1 MCIRDRMR
9 NIVRN
14 THKYLS
20 FFISLQLFLW
30 TISGIY
36 FAFNK
41 IELVRGEQ
49 YRLTESF
56 PINFDEVK
64 FSRSDVEQVKAINRL
79 GEIIFIVNGIKG
91 IEYLDP
97 FGTPVNKLNKNE
109 VFEIVSSSS
118 TLKPIDL
125 EEITES
131 SKGSEFRGRDLPLYK
146 VTSLNDKD
154 KKINLYLNVFSGEI
168 TAVRSLQW
176 RIWDLMWGFHIMDW
190 QTRDMINNIFLK
202 IFSILALVSSISGIM
217 LFFRV
222 DFNSK

>member
-1 MCIRDRMR
+1 MR

-56 PINFDEVK
+56 PVNFNEVN
-64 FSRSDVEQVKAINRL
+64 FSRSDVYQIKAIKRL
-79 GEIIFIVNGIKG
+79 DEIIFVVNASKG
-91 IEYLDP
+91 TEYLNAL
-97 FGTPVNKLNKNE
+97 GTPVSKLSKSE

-118 TLKPIDL
+118 TLEPIDL
-125 EEITES
+125 EEISES

-176 RIWDLMWGFHIMDW
+176 RIWDIMWGFHIMDW
-190 QTRDMINNIFLK
+190 QTRDKINNIFIK
-202 IFSILALVSSISGIM
+202 IFSILALVSSISGIL
-217 LFFRV
+217 LFFKV
-222 DFNSK
+222 DYKYR

>member
-1 MCIRDRMR
+1 MR
-9 NIVRN
+9 NLVRN

-20 FFISLQLFLW
+20 FFISLQLLLW
-30 TISGIY
+30 TISGIF

-49 YRLTESF
+49 YRLTQNF
-56 PINFDEVK
+56 PINFDEIK
-64 FSRSDVEQVKAINRL
+64 FSRSDVQQVKAINRL
-79 GEIIFIVNGIKG
+79 GKTIFVVSGSKG
-91 IEYLDP
+91 IEYLDT
-97 FGTPVNKLNKNE
+97 FGSSLNKLNKDE
-109 VFEIVSSSS
+109 VFEIVRASS
-118 TLKPIDL
+118 TLKPIGL

-154 KKINLYLNVFSGEI
+154 KKINLYINIFSGEI

-190 QTRDMINNIFLK
+190 QTRDKINNIFLK
-202 IFSILALVSSISGIM
+202 IFSILALVSSISGIL

>member
-1 MCIRDRMR
+1 MR
-9 NIVRN
+9 NLVRN

-20 FFISLQLFLW
+20 FFISLQLLLW
-30 TISGIY
+30 TISGIF

-49 YRLTESF
+49 YRLTQDF
-56 PINFDEVK
+56 PINFDEIK
-64 FSRSDVEQVKAINRL
+64 FSRSDVQQVKAINRL
-79 GEIIFIVNGIKG
+79 GKTIFVVSGSKG
-91 IEYLDP
+91 IEYLDT
-97 FGTPVNKLNKNE
+97 FGSSLNKLNKDE
-109 VFEIVSSSS
+109 VFEIVRASS
-118 TLKPIDL
+118 TLKPIGL

-154 KKINLYLNVFSGEI
+154 KKINLYINVFSGEI

-190 QTRDMINNIFLK
+190 QTRDKINNIFLK
-202 IFSILALVSSISGIM
+202 IFSILALVSSISGIL

>member
-1 MCIRDRMR
+1 MR

-20 FFISLQLFLW
+20 FFISVQLFLW
-30 TISGIY
+30 TVSGIY

-56 PINFDEVK
+56 PINFNEVK
-64 FSRSDVEQVKAINRL
+64 FSRSDVQQVKAINRL
-79 GEIIFIVNGIKG
+79 GEIIFVVSGSKST
-91 IEYLDP
+91 EYLDS
-97 FGTPVNKLNKNE
+97 FGAPVNKLNKSE
-109 VFEIVSSSS
+109 VFEIVTSSS

-131 SKGSEFRGRDLPLYK
+131 SKGSEFRGRNLPLYK
-146 VTSLNDKD
+146 VTSLNDKN

-168 TAVRSLQW
+168 TAVRSIQW

-190 QTRDMINNIFLK
+190 QTRDKINNIFLQ

>member
-1 MCIRDRMR
+1 MR

-56 PINFDEVK
+56 PVNFNEVN
-64 FSRSDVEQVKAINRL
+64 FSRSDVYQIKAIKRL
-79 GEIIFIVNGIKG
+79 DEIIFVVNASKG
-91 IEYLDP
+91 TEYLNAL
-97 FGTPVNKLNKNE
+97 GTPVSKLNKSE

-118 TLKPIDL
+118 TLEPIDL
-125 EEITES
+125 EEISES

-190 QTRDMINNIFLK
+190 QTRDKINNIFLK
-202 IFSILALVSSISGIM
+202 IFSILALVSSISGIL

>member
-1 MCIRDRMR
+1 MK

-56 PINFDEVK
+56 PVNFNEVK
-64 FSRSDVEQVKAINRL
+64 FSRSDVQQVKAINRL
-79 GEIIFIVNGIKG
+79 GEIIFVVSGSKG
-91 IEYLDP
+91 TEYLDS
-97 FGTPVNKLNKNE
+97 FGTPVNKLNKSE
-109 VFEIVSSSS
+109 IFEIVSSSS

-131 SKGSEFRGRDLPLYK
+131 SKGSEFRGRNLPLYK

-168 TAVRSLQW
+168 TAVRSIQW

-190 QTRDMINNIFLK
+190 QTRDKINNIFLQ

>member
-1 MCIRDRMR
+1 MR

-20 FFISLQLFLW
+20 FFISVQLFLW
-30 TISGIY
+30 TVSGIY

-64 FSRSDVEQVKAINRL
+64 FSRSDVVQVKAINRL
-79 GEIIFIVNGIKG
+79 GEIIFVVSGSKG
-91 IEYLDP
+91 TEYLDS
-97 FGTPVNKLNKNE
+97 FGIPVDKLNKSE
-109 VFEIVSSSS
+109 IFEIVSSSS

-131 SKGSEFRGRDLPLYK
+131 SKGSEFRGRNLPLYK
-146 VTSLNDKD
+146 VTSLNDKN

-168 TAVRSLQW
+168 TAVRSIQW

-190 QTRDMINNIFLK
+190 QTRDKINNIFLQ

-217 LFFRV
+217 LFFKV

>member
-1 MCIRDRMR
+1 MR

-56 PINFDEVK
+56 PVNFNEVN
-64 FSRSDVEQVKAINRL
+64 FSRSDVYQIKAIKRL
-79 GEIIFIVNGIKG
+79 DEIIFVVNASKG
-91 IEYLDP
+91 TEYLNAL
-97 FGTPVNKLNKNE
+97 GTPVSKLSKSE

-118 TLKPIDL
+118 TLEPIDL

-131 SKGSEFRGRDLPLYK
+131 SKGSEYRGRDLPLYK

-190 QTRDMINNIFLK
+190 QTRDKINNIFLK

>member
-1 MCIRDRMR
+1 MR

-20 FFISLQLFLW
+20 FFISVQLFLW
-30 TISGIY
+30 TVSGIY

-56 PINFDEVK
+56 PINFNEVN
-64 FSRSDVEQVKAINRL
+64 FSRSDVQQVEAVNRL
-79 GEIIFIVNGIKG
+79 GETIFVVSSSMGV
-91 IEYLDP
+91 EYLDA
-97 FGTPVNKLNKNE
+97 FGSPVNKLNRNE
-109 VFEIVSSSS
+109 VFEIVSASS
-118 TLKPIDL
+118 TLMPIDL

-131 SKGSEFRGRDLPLYK
+131 SKGSEFRGRDLPLFK

-190 QTRDMINNIFLK
+190 QTRDKINNIFLQ

>member
-1 MCIRDRMR
+1 MK

-56 PINFDEVK
+56 PVNFNEVN
-64 FSRSDVEQVKAINRL
+64 FSRSDVYQIKAIKRL
-79 GEIIFIVNGIKG
+79 DEIIFVVNASKG
-91 IEYLDP
+91 TEYLNAL
-97 FGTPVNKLNKNE
+97 GTPVSKLSKSE

-118 TLKPIDL
+118 TLEPIDL
-125 EEITES
+125 EEISES

-190 QTRDMINNIFLK
+190 QTRDKINNIFLK
-202 IFSILALVSSISGIM
+202 IFSILALVSSISGIL

>member
-1 MCIRDRMR
+1 MR

-64 FSRSDVEQVKAINRL
+64 FSKSDVQQVKAINRL
-79 GEIIFIVNGIKG
+79 GQIIFVVSGNEG

-97 FGTPVNKLNKNE
+97 FGSPVNKLNKNE

-118 TLKPIDL
+118 TLKPKDL

-146 VTSLNDKD
+146 VTSLNDKE

-190 QTRDMINNIFLK
+190 QTRDKINNIFLK

>member
-1 MCIRDRMR
+1 MR
-9 NIVRN
+9 NLVRN

-20 FFISLQLFLW
+20 FLISLQLLLW
-30 TISGIY
+30 TISGIF

-49 YRLTESF
+49 YRLTQDF
-56 PINFDEVK
+56 PINFDEIK
-64 FSRSDVEQVKAINRL
+64 FSRSDVQQVKAINRL
-79 GEIIFIVNGIKG
+79 GKTIFVVSGSKG
-91 IEYLDP
+91 IEYLDI
-97 FGTPVNKLNKNE
+97 FGSSLNKLNKDE
-109 VFEIVSSSS
+109 VFEIVRASS
-118 TLKPIDL
+118 TLKPIGL

-146 VTSLNDKD
+146 VTSLNDED
-154 KKINLYLNVFSGEI
+154 KKINLYINVFSGEI

-190 QTRDMINNIFLK
+190 QTRDKINNIFLK
-202 IFSILALVSSISGIM
+202 IFSILALVSSISGIL

>member
-1 MCIRDRMR
+1 MR

-20 FFISLQLFLW
+20 FFISVQLLLW
-30 TISGIY
+30 TVSGIY

-56 PINFDEVK
+56 PINFNEVN
-64 FSRSDVEQVKAINRL
+64 FSRSDVQQVKAVNRL
-79 GEIIFIVNGIKG
+79 GEIIFVVSSSMGV
-91 IEYLDP
+91 EYLDA
-97 FGTPVNKLNKNE
+97 FGSPVNKLNKNE
-109 VFEIVSSSS
+109 VFEIVSASS
-118 TLKPIDL
+118 TLMPIDL

-131 SKGSEFRGRDLPLYK
+131 SKGSEFRGRDLPLFK

-190 QTRDMINNIFLK
+190 QTRDKINNIFLK
-202 IFSILALVSSISGIM
+202 IFSILALVSSISGIL
-217 LFFRV
+217 LFFKI
-222 DFNSK
+222 DYKSKKYDQ

>member
-1 MCIRDRMR
+1 
-9 NIVRN
+9 
-14 THKYLS
+14 
-20 FFISLQLFLW
+20 LW

-64 FSRSDVEQVKAINRL
+64 FSRSDVQQVEAVNRL
-79 GEIIFIVNGIKG
+79 GEIIFVVSSSMGV
-91 IEYLDP
+91 EYLDA
-97 FGTPVNKLNKNE
+97 FGSPVNKLNKNE
-109 VFEIVSSSS
+109 VFEIVSASS
-118 TLKPIDL
+118 TLMPIDL

-131 SKGSEFRGRDLPLYK
+131 SKGSEFRGRDLPLFK

-190 QTRDMINNIFLK
+190 QTRDKINNIFLK

>member
-1 MCIRDRMR
+1 MR

-41 IELVRGEQ
+41 IEHVRGEQ

-56 PINFDEVK
+56 PVNFNEVN
-64 FSRSDVEQVKAINRL
+64 FSRSDVYQIKAIKRL
-79 GEIIFIVNGIKG
+79 DEIIFVVNASKG
-91 IEYLDP
+91 TEYLNAL
-97 FGTPVNKLNKNE
+97 GTPVSKLSKSE

-125 EEITES
+125 EEISES

-190 QTRDMINNIFLK
+190 QTRDKINNIFLK
-202 IFSILALVSSISGIM
+202 IFSILALVSSISGIL

>member
-1 MCIRDRMR
+1 MR

-64 FSRSDVEQVKAINRL
+64 FSRSDVQQVKAINRL
-79 GEIIFIVNGIKG
+79 GEIIFVVSGNQG

-97 FGTPVNKLNKNE
+97 FGTPINKLNKNE

-125 EEITES
+125 EEITDF

-190 QTRDMINNIFLK
+190 QTRDKINNIFLQ

>member
-1 MCIRDRMR
+1 MR

-20 FFISLQLFLW
+20 FFISVQLFLW
-30 TISGIY
+30 TVSGIY

-56 PINFDEVK
+56 PIDFNEVK
-64 FSRSDVEQVKAINRL
+64 FSRSDVQQVKAINRL
-79 GEIIFIVNGIKG
+79 GEIIFVVSGSKST
-91 IEYLDP
+91 EYLDS
-97 FGTPVNKLNKNE
+97 FGAPVNKLNKSE

-131 SKGSEFRGRDLPLYK
+131 SKGSEFRGRNLPLYK

-168 TAVRSLQW
+168 TAVRSIQW

-190 QTRDMINNIFLK
+190 QTRDKINNIFLQ

>member
-1 MCIRDRMR
+1 MR
-9 NIVRN
+9 NLVRN

-20 FFISLQLFLW
+20 FFISLQLLLW
-30 TISGIY
+30 TISGIF

-49 YRLTESF
+49 YRLTQNF
-56 PINFDEVK
+56 PINFDEIK
-64 FSRSDVEQVKAINRL
+64 FSRSDVQQVKAINRL
-79 GEIIFIVNGIKG
+79 GKTIFVVSGSKG
-91 IEYLDP
+91 IEYLDA
-97 FGTPVNKLNKNE
+97 FGNSLSKLNKDE
-109 VFEIVSSSS
+109 VFEIVRASS
-118 TLKPIDL
+118 TLKPIGL

-146 VTSLNDKD
+146 VTSLNDED
-154 KKINLYLNVFSGEI
+154 KKINLYINIFSGEI

-190 QTRDMINNIFLK
+190 QTRDKINNIFLK
-202 IFSILALVSSISGIM
+202 IFSILALVSSISGIL

>member
-1 MCIRDRMR
+1 MR

-20 FFISLQLFLW
+20 FFISVQLFLW
-30 TISGIY
+30 TVSGIY

-64 FSRSDVEQVKAINRL
+64 FSRSDVQQVKAVNRL
-79 GEIIFIVNGIKG
+79 GEIIFVVSSSMGV
-91 IEYLDP
+91 EYLDA
-97 FGTPVNKLNKNE
+97 FGSPVNKLNKNE
-109 VFEIVSSSS
+109 VFEIVSASS
-118 TLKPIDL
+118 TLMPIDL

-131 SKGSEFRGRDLPLYK
+131 SKGSEFRGRDLPLFK
-146 VTSLNDKD
+146 VTSLNEKD

-190 QTRDMINNIFLK
+190 RERDNIDNLLLK
-202 IFSILALVSSISGIM
+202 IFSILALVSSITGIL
-217 LFFRV
+217 LFFRI
-222 DFNSK
+222 DFKK

>member
-1 MCIRDRMR
+1 MR

-20 FFISLQLFLW
+20 FFISVQLFLW
-30 TISGIY
+30 TVSGIY

-56 PINFDEVK
+56 PINFNEVK
-64 FSRSDVEQVKAINRL
+64 FSRSDVQQVKAINRL
-79 GEIIFIVNGIKG
+79 GEIIFVVSGSKST
-91 IEYLDP
+91 EYLDS
-97 FGTPVNKLNKNE
+97 FGAPVNKLNKSE

-131 SKGSEFRGRDLPLYK
+131 SKGSEFRGRNLPLYK

-168 TAVRSLQW
+168 TAIRSHQW

-190 QTRDMINNIFLK
+190 QTRDKINNIFLQ

>member
-1 MCIRDRMR
+1 MR

-49 YRLTESF
+49 FRLIESF

-64 FSRSDVEQVKAINRL
+64 FSRSDVQQVKAINRL
-79 GEIIFIVNGIKG
+79 GEIIFVVSGSKG
-91 IEYLDP
+91 IEYLDA

-109 VFEIVSSSS
+109 VFEIISSSS

-131 SKGSEFRGRDLPLYK
+131 SKGSEFRGRDLPIYK
-146 VTSLNDKD
+146 VTSLNDND

-190 QTRDMINNIFLK
+190 QTREKINNIFLK
-202 IFSILALVSSISGIM
+202 IFSILALVSSISGIL

>member
-1 MCIRDRMR
+1 MCIRD
-9 NIVRN
+9 
-14 THKYLS
+14 S
-20 FFISLQLFLW
+20 
-30 TISGIY
+30 SGIY

-56 PINFDEVK
+56 SINFNEVN
-64 FSRSDVEQVKAINRL
+64 FSRSDVQQIKAINRL
-79 GEIIFIVNGIKG
+79 GEIIFVVTGSKS
-91 IEYLDP
+91 IEYLDS

-146 VTSLNDKD
+146 VTSLNDKE

-190 QTRDMINNIFLK
+190 QTRDKINNIFLK
-202 IFSILALVSSISGIM
+202 IFSILALVSSVSGIL

>member
-1 MCIRDRMR
+1 MR

-49 YRLTESF
+49 YRLKESF
-56 PINFDEVK
+56 PVNFNEIN
-64 FSRSDVEQVKAINRL
+64 FSRSDVHQIKAIKRL
-79 GEIIFIVNGIKG
+79 DEIIFVVSGSKG
-91 IEYLDP
+91 IEYLNAL
-97 FGTPVNKLNKNE
+97 GTPVNKLNKNE

-118 TLKPIDL
+118 TLEPIDL
-125 EEITES
+125 EEISES

-154 KKINLYLNVFSGEI
+154 KKINLYLNIFSGEI

-190 QTRDMINNIFLK
+190 QTRDKINNIFLK
-202 IFSILALVSSISGIM
+202 IFSILALVSSISGIL

>member
-1 MCIRDRMR
+1 MR

-64 FSRSDVEQVKAINRL
+64 FSRSDVQQVKAIKRL
-79 GEIIFIVNGIKG
+79 DEIIFVVNASKG
-91 IEYLDP
+91 IEYLNAL
-97 FGTPVNKLNKNE
+97 GTPVSKLSKSE

-118 TLKPIDL
+118 TLEPIDL
-125 EEITES
+125 EEISES

-190 QTRDMINNIFLK
+190 QTRDKINNIFLK
-202 IFSILALVSSISGIM
+202 IFSILALVSSISGIL

>member
-1 MCIRDRMR
+1 MR

-49 YRLTESF
+49 YRLIESF

-64 FSRSDVEQVKAINRL
+64 FSRSDVQQVKAINRL
-79 GEIIFIVNGIKG
+79 GETIFVVSGSKG
-91 IEYLDP
+91 TEYLDA
-97 FGTPVNKLNKNE
+97 FGSPVNKLNKNE
-109 VFEIVSSSS
+109 VFEIVSLSS
-118 TLKPIDL
+118 TLFPIDL
-125 EEITES
+125 EEISES

-190 QTRDMINNIFLK
+190 QTRDKINNIFLR
-202 IFSILALVSSISGIM
+202 IFSILALISSISGIL
-217 LFFRV
+217 LFFKV

>member
-1 MCIRDRMR
+1 MR

-64 FSRSDVEQVKAINRL
+64 FSRSDVQQVKAINRL
-79 GEIIFIVNGIKG
+79 GEIIFVVSGSKG
-91 IEYLDP
+91 TEYLDS
-97 FGTPVNKLNKNE
+97 FGIPVDKLNKSE
-109 VFEIVSSSS
+109 IFEIVSSSS

-131 SKGSEFRGRDLPLYK
+131 SKGSEFRGRNLPLYK
-146 VTSLNDKD
+146 VTSLNDKN

-190 QTRDMINNIFLK
+190 QTRDKINNIFLQ

>member
-1 MCIRDRMR
+1 MK

-20 FFISLQLFLW
+20 FFISLQLLLW

-56 PINFDEVK
+56 PVNFNEVN
-64 FSRSDVEQVKAINRL
+64 FSRSDVYQIKAIKRL
-79 GEIIFIVNGIKG
+79 DEIIFVVNASKG
-91 IEYLDP
+91 IEYLNAL
-97 FGTPVNKLNKNE
+97 GTPVSKLSKSE

-118 TLKPIDL
+118 TLEPIDL

-131 SKGSEFRGRDLPLYK
+131 LKGSEFRGRDLPLYK

-190 QTRDMINNIFLK
+190 QTRDKINNIFLQ
-202 IFSILALVSSISGIM
+202 IFSILALVSSISGIL
-217 LFFRV
+217 LFFKV
-222 DFNSK
+222 DYKSR

>member
-1 MCIRDRMR
+1 MK

-56 PINFDEVK
+56 PVNFNEVK
-64 FSRSDVEQVKAINRL
+64 FSRSDVQQVKAINRL
-79 GEIIFIVNGIKG
+79 GEIIFVVSGSKST
-91 IEYLDP
+91 EYLDS
-97 FGTPVNKLNKNE
+97 FGAPVNKLNKSE

-131 SKGSEFRGRDLPLYK
+131 SKGSEFRGRNLPLYK

-168 TAVRSLQW
+168 TAVRSIQW

-190 QTRDMINNIFLK
+190 QTRDKINNIFLQ

>member
-1 MCIRDRMR
+1 MR

-49 YRLTESF
+49 YRLIESL

-64 FSRSDVEQVKAINRL
+64 FSRSDVQQVKAINRL
-79 GEIIFIVNGIKG
+79 GEFIFVVSGSKG
-91 IEYLDP
+91 TEYLDA
-97 FGTPVNKLNKNE
+97 FGAPVKKLNKNE

-146 VTSLNDKD
+146 VTSLNDND
-154 KKINLYLNVFSGEI
+154 KKINLYLNIFSGEI

-190 QTRDMINNIFLK
+190 QTRDKINNIFLK
-202 IFSILALVSSISGIM
+202 IFSILALVSSISGIL

>member
-1 MCIRDRMR
+1 MR

-20 FFISLQLFLW
+20 FFISVQLFLW
-30 TISGIY
+30 TVSGIY

-64 FSRSDVEQVKAINRL
+64 FSRSDVVQVKAINRL
-79 GEIIFIVNGIKG
+79 GEIIFVVSGSKG
-91 IEYLDP
+91 TEYLDS
-97 FGTPVNKLNKNE
+97 FGTPVDKLNKSE
-109 VFEIVSSSS
+109 IFEIVSSSS

-131 SKGSEFRGRDLPLYK
+131 SKGSEFRGRNLPLYK

-168 TAVRSLQW
+168 TAVRSIQW

-190 QTRDMINNIFLK
+190 QTRDKINNIFLQ

>member
-1 MCIRDRMR
+1 MK

-36 FAFNK
+36 FSFNK

-49 YRLTESF
+49 YRLKESF
-56 PINFDEVK
+56 PVNFNEVK
-64 FSRSDVEQVKAINRL
+64 FSRSDVQQVKAINRL
-79 GEIIFIVNGIKG
+79 GEIIFVVSGSMG
-91 IEYLDP
+91 TEYLDS
-97 FGTPVNKLNKNE
+97 FGSPVNKLNKSE
-109 VFEIVSSSS
+109 IFEIVSSSS

-131 SKGSEFRGRDLPLYK
+131 SKGSEFRGRNLPLYK
-146 VTSLNDKD
+146 VTSINDKD

-176 RIWDLMWGFHIMDW
+176 RIWYLMWGFHIMDW
-190 QTRDMINNIFLK
+190 QTRDKINNIFLK

>member
-1 MCIRDRMR
+1 MK

-56 PINFDEVK
+56 PVNFNEVK
-64 FSRSDVEQVKAINRL
+64 FSRSDVQQVKAINRL
-79 GEIIFIVNGIKG
+79 GEIIFVVSGSKST
-91 IEYLDP
+91 EYLDS
-97 FGTPVNKLNKNE
+97 FGAPVNKLNKSE

-125 EEITES
+125 EEITEF
-131 SKGSEFRGRDLPLYK
+131 SKGSEFRGRNLPLYK

-190 QTRDMINNIFLK
+190 QTRDKINNIFLQ